1 MSVGAPLDFDSSTR
15 ILARAVRPTPLAS
28 SRCALSLPSAGL
40 LLATAMATSGC
51 ASANYAPVITP
62 AGEYRDAHDLGDRA
76 ESYSW
81 AQVDDVRVF
90 LDSLPEGV
98 QLHDGKI
105 AVDPARYEVLGEVSA
120 APKGSGFARMNVWF
134 YDYPEDESWRKGLC
148 YWQTPLV
155 WVTLGIYL
163 FVSPINYPCWVVDG
177 SSASAIEDRKHR
189 IIETLRTGTKAL
201 GGNMLVVTGLGST
214 TYVAAGTSQVLGG
227 VEMTHGAGIALRA
240 KSAGP

>member
-1 MSVGAPLDFDSSTR
+1 MV
-15 ILARAVRPTPLAS
+15 
-28 SRCALSLPSAGL
+28 
-40 LLATAMATSGC
+40 TSGC
-51 ASANYAPVITP
+51 ASANYAPVVTP
-62 AGEYRDAHDLGDRA
+62 AGEYRDAHGLADRA

-81 AQVDDVRVF
+81 AEVDDVRVF
-90 LDSLPEGV
+90 LGTLPEGV

-105 AVDPARYEVLGEVSA
+105 SVDAARYEVLGEVTA

-163 FVSPINYPCWVVDG
+163 FVSPFNYPCWVVDG
-177 SSASAIEDRKHR
+177 SGASDIEDRKHR
-189 IIETLRTGTKAL
+189 IIETLRKGTKAL

-214 TYVAAGTSQVLGG
+214 TFVAAGSSQVLGG